1 MRAGRDWLRTP
12 RGSPWRAFTAKN
24 DDSDRLHWQ
33 FPSLVRADPV
43 RRGCGY
49 AIGMGGAM
57 SDELLQAREAL
68 RRANERMENML
79 ESLTDGFC
87 AVDHDWRI
95 SYINGRALE
104 MLVPLQHTRA
114 SLVGQYLWDAFP
126 ELLGSP
132 LETLYRQA
140 MAGRETAVLEFF
152 YPSLRRWFEVR
163 AHPSPDG
170 LTLYF
175 QDINRRKA
183 DQQALV
189 HGNTRLQVALAA
201 GRLGDWRWDAASDRL
216 TLGERAGAIFG
227 LPAETP
233 LAWNELRA
241 RLDPNDREAVRRAVL
256 QAFARHSDLE
266 LECRLLPDGGEAR
279 WVALVGRADY
289 AEPNRREG
297 VLGMTGVAQ
306 DISAR
311 KAAEDTLRQSEE
323 VLRALANTIP
333 QLAWMAQ
340 ADGAIVWFNE
350 RWFDYTGT
358 TPDQVVGWGWQ
369 STCEPTVLPAVMER
383 WEATIRSGNP
393 FEMEYPIRGADG
405 EYRWFL
411 TRVNPVRDRHGQVL
425 RWFGTNTDVDQVKRA
440 EYALRDESHVLE
452 LLNST
457 GSALAST
464 RDLRS
469 LLQAAADAATSIAGA
484 RHGAFLYHGRDGHD
498 GKLFSLYTVSGAST
512 PEFEPFGEAGPNAL
526 FGPGMAADGLSV
538 REVMR
543 SDDITTDALFD
554 GAAPVGLLAGAPA
567 GHPSVRSYLAV
578 PVVAHSGEVLGT
590 MFFGHPEVG
599 VFTERTERIV
609 RGIAAQAAVAI
620 DNARLYEAA
629 QRAAEERKVLLENER
644 LARLDAERTSQMKDE
659 FLATLSHELRTP
671 LSAILGWAQ
680 VLRRGSRDQN
690 DLQRGLQTI
699 ERNARAQA
707 QLIEDLLDMSRI
719 TSGKVL
725 LDMQTVAPAGFID
738 AAVET
743 VRPAADAKNIR
754 IEKHY
759 AGDPGIIAGDP
770 ARLQQ
775 VVWNLLS
782 NAIKFTPRDGLVD
795 ITLAR
800 NEASVSITVRDNGA
814 GIKPEFITHVF
825 ERFRQADA
833 SMTRRHGGLG
843 LGLSIV
849 KQLIEQHG
857 GTVRAESP
865 GEGRGAS
872 FTIELPLAKQ
882 QPASGRGAARAA
894 MILPTPST
902 PEMTMRDLS
911 GVDVLVVDDDRDA
924 RELIKRILTDCGASV
939 FIAASAREAFARFRE
954 AVPQLLIS
962 DLGMPEVDG
971 FELLDWVRHLP
982 KDQGGQVPAIALT
995 AFARSEDRL
1004 RALEA
1009 GFSAHISKP
1018 VEPSELIATVASVVG
1033 PSAPLVNRAEA
1044 PVMGR
1049 NGGR

>member
-1 MRAGRDWLRTP
+1 
-12 RGSPWRAFTAKN
+12 
-24 DDSDRLHWQ
+24 
-33 FPSLVRADPV
+33 
-43 RRGCGY
+43 
-49 AIGMGGAM
+49 M
-57 SDELLQAREAL
+57 SDELSQAREAL

-79 ESLTDGFC
+79 ESLSDGFC

-95 SYINGRALE
+95 IYINGRALD
-104 MLVPLQHTRA
+104 MLAPLERTRA
-114 SLVGQYLWDAFP
+114 GTVGHKLWDAFP
-126 ELLGSP
+126 ELRGSP

-140 MAGRETAVLEFF
+140 MQEREPGVLEFF
-152 YPSLRRWFEVR
+152 YPALRRWFEVR
-163 AHPSPDG
+163 ALPSPDG

-183 DQQALV
+183 DQQALL
-189 HGNTRLQVALAA
+189 HGNSRLQVALAA
-201 GRLGDWRWDAASDRL
+201 GGLGDWRWDAASDRL
-216 TLGERAGAIFG
+216 TLGERAAAIFG

-233 LAWNELRA
+233 LDWAELRA
-241 RLDPNDREAVRRAVL
+241 RLDPNDRETVRRAVL
-256 QAFARHSDLE
+256 QAFAGQNDVE
-266 LECRLLPDGGEAR
+266 LECRLLADGGEAR
-279 WVALVGRADY
+279 WVTLVGRVDY
-289 AEPNRREG
+289 LEPNRREG
-297 VLGMTGVAQ
+297 ARGMAGVVQ

-311 KAAEDTLRQSEE
+311 KSAEDTLRQSEE

-369 STCEPTVLPAVMER
+369 STCEPSVLPLVMER
-383 WEATIRSGNP
+383 WQATVRSGDP

-405 EYRWFL
+405 KYRWFL

-440 EYALRDESHVLE
+440 EQALRDESHVLE

-464 RDLRS
+464 RDLHS
-469 LLQAAADAATSIAGA
+469 LLQSATDAATGIAGA
-484 RHGAFLYHGRDGHD
+484 RHGAFLYHGRDGAE
-498 GKLFSLYTVSGAST
+498 GKLLSLYTVSGAST
-512 PEFEPFGEAGPNAL
+512 AEFEPFGEAGSNAL
-526 FGPGMAADGLSV
+526 FGPGTGAAGATLQDVV
-538 REVMR
+538 RA
-543 SDDITTDALFD
+543 DDIAHDARFGGRLPF
-554 GAAPVGLLAGAPA
+554 ALPA
-567 GHPSVRSYLAV
+567 GHPPVRSYLAV

-590 MFFGHPEVG
+590 MFFGHPEPG
-599 VFTERTERIV
+599 VFSERTERIV

-690 DLQRGLQTI
+690 DLSKGLQTI

-725 LDMQTVAPAGFID
+725 LDMQVVPPTGFVD
-738 AAVET
+738 AAIET

-759 AGDPGIIAGDP
+759 VDEPGMIAGDP

-795 ITLAR
+795 ILLTRSETNVA
-800 NEASVSITVRDNGA
+800 ITVRDNGA

-843 LGLSIV
+843 LGLAIV

-857 GTVRAESP
+857 GVVRAESP

-882 QPASGRGAARAA
+882 QPAPARSARAA
-894 MILPTPST
+894 MILPNPST
-902 PEMTMRDLS
+902 PDMTVRNLN
-911 GVDVLVVDDDRDA
+911 GVDALVVDDDRDN
-924 RELIKRILTDCGASV
+924 RELIKRILTDCGATV
-939 FIAASAREAFARFRE
+939 RLAASAREAFGQFRE
-954 AVPQLLIS
+954 LAPNLLIS
-962 DLGMPEVDG
+962 DLGMPDVDG
-971 FELLDWVRHLP
+971 FELLDWVRHLS
-982 KDQGGQVPAIALT
+982 KDEGSQVPAIALT

-1018 VEPSELIATVASVVG
+1018 VEPSELIATVALAVG
-1033 PSAPLVNRAEA
+1033 PTAPLVNRVPA
-1044 PVMGR
+1044 PAIGQ
-1049 NGGR
+1049 NSAP

>member
-1 MRAGRDWLRTP
+1 V
-12 RGSPWRAFTAKN
+12 SKEH
-24 DDSDRLHWQ
+24 DDLD
-33 FPSLVRADPV
+33 
-43 RRGCGY
+43 
-49 AIGMGGAM
+49 GAAQ
-57 SDELLQAREAL
+57 ELLATRAAL
-68 RRANERMENML
+68 RRATERMENML
-79 ESLTDGFC
+79 ESLSDGFC
-87 AVDHDWRI
+87 AVDHEWRI
-95 SYINGRALE
+95 TYINGRALE
-104 MLVPLQHTRA
+104 MLAPLQKTRTNLIG
-114 SLVGQYLWDAFP
+114 SSLWDAFP
-126 ELLGSP
+126 ELCGSL
-132 LETLYRQA
+132 LEGVYRQA
-140 MAGRETAVLEFF
+140 MATRASAIQEFF
-152 YPSLRRWFEVR
+152 YPALKRWFEVR
-163 AHPSPDG
+163 AHPTPDG

-183 DQQALV
+183 DQQALQL
-189 HGNTRLQVALAA
+189 GNNRLQVALAA
-201 GRLGDWRWDAASDRL
+201 GGLGDWRWDAASDRVL
-216 TLGERAGAIFG
+216 LGERAAAILG
-227 LPAETP
+227 LAADTP
-233 LAWNELRA
+233 LLWSELRA
-241 RLDPNDREAVRRAVL
+241 RLEPQEREGVRRAVSH
-256 QAFARHSDLE
+256 AFASGGDLE
-266 LECRLLPDGGEAR
+266 LECRLLDAAGQAR
-279 WVALVGRADY
+279 WVALVGRAHY
-289 AEPNRREG
+289 ANPGQRQG
-297 VLGMTGVAQ
+297 LLGMTGVVQ

-311 KAAEDTLRQSEE
+311 RGAEDTLRQSEE

-340 ADGAIVWFNE
+340 ADGAMVWFNE

-369 STCEPTVLPAVMER
+369 NTCEPSVLSAVMER
-383 WEATIRSGNP
+383 WSASLQSGEP
-393 FEMEYPIRGADG
+393 FEMEFPIRGVDG
-405 EYRWFL
+405 KYRWFL
-411 TRVNPVRDRHGQVL
+411 TRGNAVRDRDGHVV

-440 EYALRDESHVLE
+440 EQALRDESHVLE

-457 GSALAST
+457 GTTLAST

-469 LLQAAADAATSIAGA
+469 LLQAVTDAATRIAGA
-484 RHGAFLYHGRDGHD
+484 RHGAFLYHPQEHGNSGN
-498 GKLFSLYTVSGAST
+498 LFSLFTVSSAS
-512 PEFEPFGEAGPNAL
+512 PAEFEAFGDAGSSGLFAPGIAGPGVL
-526 FGPGMAADGLSV
+526 
-538 REVMR
+538 R
-543 SDDITTDALFD
+543 SDDILFD
-554 GAAPVGLLAGAPA
+554 ARFQSLPNA
-567 GHPSVRSYLAV
+567 HPPLRSYLAV
-578 PVVAHSGEVLGT
+578 PVVAHSGEALGT
-590 MFFGHPEVG
+590 MFFGHPEPG
-599 VFTERTERIV
+599 VFSERTERIV

-629 QRAAEERKVLLENER
+629 QRAADERKVLLESER
-644 LARLDAERTSQMKDE
+644 LARAEAERVSNMKDE

-699 ERNARAQA
+699 ERNARSQA

-759 AGDPGIIAGDP
+759 AIEPGMVAGDP

-782 NAIKFTPRDGLVD
+782 NAIKFTPRDGQVD
-795 ITLAR
+795 IDLNRTDT
-800 NEASVSITVRDNGA
+800 SVLITVRDNGA

-843 LGLSIV
+843 LGLAIV

-857 GTVRAESP
+857 GTVRAESG
-865 GEGRGAS
+865 GEGQGAS

-882 QPASGRGAARAA
+882 QAPAPRSARAA

-902 PEMTMRDLS
+902 PEMTVLDLS
-911 GVDVLVVDDDRDA
+911 GVDALVVDDDRDA
-924 RELIKRILTDCGASV
+924 RELIKRILNDCGATV
-939 FIAASAREAFARFRE
+939 RIAASARDAIDLFTEAP
-954 AVPQLLIS
+954 PQLLIS

-971 FELLDWVRHLP
+971 FELLDWVRRLP
-982 KDQGGQVPAIALT
+982 RAQGSQVPAIALT

-1004 RALEA
+1004 RALES

-1033 PSAPLVNRAEA
+1033 PAAPMVNRPATPA
-1044 PVMGR
+1044 MGR
-1049 NGGR
+1049 NSMR

>member
-1 MRAGRDWLRTP
+1 
-12 RGSPWRAFTAKN
+12 
-24 DDSDRLHWQ
+24 
-33 FPSLVRADPV
+33 
-43 RRGCGY
+43 
-49 AIGMGGAM
+49 M
-57 SDELLQAREAL
+57 SDELSQARDAL

-79 ESLTDGFC
+79 ESLSDGFC

-95 SYINGRALE
+95 TYINGRALE
-104 MLVPLQHTRA
+104 MLAPLARTRA
-114 SLVGQYLWDAFP
+114 DLVGRDLWESFP
-126 ELLGSP
+126 ELRGSQ

-140 MAGRETAVLEFF
+140 MQEHRTGMLEFF
-152 YPSLRRWFEVR
+152 YPALRRWFEVR
-163 AHPSPDG
+163 AHATPDG

-175 QDINRRKA
+175 QDIDRRKA
-183 DQQALV
+183 DQQALLLS
-189 HGNTRLQVALAA
+189 NSRLQVTLAA
-201 GRLGDWRWDAASDRL
+201 GGLGDWRWDAASDRL
-216 TLGERAGAIFG
+216 TLGERAAAIFG
-227 LPAETP
+227 LPADTP
-233 LAWNELRA
+233 LAWTEMRA
-241 RLDPNDREAVRRAVL
+241 RLDPNERESVRRAVL
-256 QAFARHSDLE
+256 QAFAGQSDLE
-266 LECRLLPDGGEAR
+266 LECRLTGDNGDAKDTR
-279 WVALVGRADY
+279 WVTLVGRADY
-289 AEPNRREG
+289 ADPNRREG
-297 VLGMTGVAQ
+297 VLGMTGVVQ

-311 KAAEDTLRQSEE
+311 KSAEDTLRQSEE

-369 STCEPTVLPAVMER
+369 ATCEPSVLPLVLER
-383 WEATIRSGNP
+383 WQASVRSGDP

-405 EYRWFL
+405 KYRWFL
-411 TRVNPVRDRHGQVL
+411 TRVNPVRDRHGRVA
-425 RWFGTNTDVDQVKRA
+425 RWFGTNTDVDEVKRA
-440 EYALRDESHVLE
+440 EQALRDESHVLE

-464 RDLRS
+464 RELHA
-469 LLQAAADAATSIAGA
+469 LLQAATDAATGIAGA
-484 RHGAFLYHGRDGHD
+484 RHGAFLYAGRDGVE
-498 GKLFSLYTVSGAST
+498 GKMFSLYTVSGAST
-512 PEFEPFGEAGPNAL
+512 SEFEPFGESGPNAL
-526 FGPGMAADGLSV
+526 FAPGVPNQGLATKEVTRADDVSRDPRFQNRSPFGL
-538 REVMR
+538 
-543 SDDITTDALFD
+543 
-554 GAAPVGLLAGAPA
+554 PA
-567 GHPSVRSYLAV
+567 GHPPVRSYLAV
-578 PVVAHSGEVLGT
+578 PVVAHSGEMLGT
-590 MFFGHPEVG
+590 MFFGHPEAG

-644 LARLDAERTSQMKDE
+644 LARAEAERTSQMKDE

-680 VLRRGSRDQN
+680 VLRRGGRDQN
-690 DLQRGLQTI
+690 DLAKGLQTI

-725 LDMQTVAPAGFID
+725 LDMQVIGPTGFID

-754 IEKHY
+754 IEKQY
-759 AGDPGIIAGDP
+759 AGDPGMIAGDP

-782 NAIKFTPRDGLVD
+782 NAIKFTPRDGLVEV
-795 ITLAR
+795 ILAR
-800 NEASVSITVRDNGA
+800 NEANVIITVRDNGA

-843 LGLSIV
+843 LGLAIV

-857 GTVRAESP
+857 GTVRAESA

-872 FTIELPLAKQ
+872 FTIELPLTKQ
-882 QPASGRGAARAA
+882 QAAPAKSARAA
-894 MILPTPST
+894 MILSNTNPST
-902 PEMTMRDLS
+902 PDITVRNLN
-911 GVDVLVVDDDRDA
+911 GVDALVVDDDRDN
-924 RELIKRILTDCGASV
+924 RELIKRILSDCGATV
-939 FIAASAREAFARFRE
+939 HVAASAREAFGRFKE
-954 AVPQLLIS
+954 AVPNLLIS
-962 DLGMPEVDG
+962 DLGMPDVDG

-982 KDQGGQVPAIALT
+982 REEGGHVPAIALT

-1033 PSAPLVNRAEA
+1033 PTAPLAHRVAA
-1044 PVMGR
+1044 PAIGQ
-1049 NGGR
+1049 NGAR